1 MPENEKQVWRQRA
14 AQVKEEHKK
23 RYPGYK
29 FIPGQK
35 ISERSAMA
43 QTLKVAEKRGK
54 TLTTTSQPISVNSPA
69 RQPEIPFFVVP
80 SRSSIQ
86 FETTKPRFD
95 DCDTLSDDSVSASF
109 IIDGHVS
116 YPWYLKQSINGVA
129 LPTTSTT
136 GYDPYQ
142 PYQSVLDVETMIDH
156 DMAPNDEIVER
167 NAKVFSSM
175 QMSMCDIDD
184 TAMDEEDVDDE
195 EIEKLMKQFIVDLW
209 SFFFVRVLVLF
220 AMLWFLPFSEICQ

>member
-1 MPENEKQVWRQRA
+1 MNAFMLFRSYAYNNGLVSDNHQNNISEMVAKMWRAMPENEKQIWRQRA

-43 QTLKVAEKRGK
+43 QTLKVAEKKGK

-69 RQPEIPFFVVP
+69 RQPEIPFFVVL

-86 FETTKPRFD
+86 FETTQPRFD

-116 YPWYLKQSINGVA
+116 YP
-129 LPTTSTT
+129 
-136 GYDPYQ
+136 
-142 PYQSVLDVETMIDH
+142 
-156 DMAPNDEIVER
+156 
-167 NAKVFSSM
+167 
-175 QMSMCDIDD
+175 
-184 TAMDEEDVDDE
+184 
-195 EIEKLMKQFIVDLW
+195 
-209 SFFFVRVLVLF
+209 
-220 AMLWFLPFSEICQ
+220 

>member
-1 MPENEKQVWRQRA
+1 
-14 AQVKEEHKK
+14 
-23 RYPGYK
+23 
-29 FIPGQK
+29 
-35 ISERSAMA
+35 MA
-43 QTLKVAEKRGK
+43 QTLKVAEKKGK

-69 RQPEIPFFVVP
+69 RQPEIPFFVVL

-86 FETTKPRFD
+86 FETTQPRFD

-116 YPWYLKQSINGVA
+116 YPWYLKQSIDGVT

-142 PYQSVLDVETMIDH
+142 PYQSMLDAEMMINCH
-156 DMAPNDEIVER
+156 MASNDEIVER

-175 QMSMCDIDD
+175 QVSMCDIDD

-220 AMLWFLPFSEICQ
+220 AMLWFLPFSKICQ

>member
-1 MPENEKQVWRQRA
+1 
-14 AQVKEEHKK
+14 
-23 RYPGYK
+23 
-29 FIPGQK
+29 
-35 ISERSAMA
+35 MA
-43 QTLKVAEKRGK
+43 QTLKVAEKKGK

-69 RQPEIPFFVVP
+69 RQPEIPFFVVL

-86 FETTKPRFD
+86 FETTQPRFD

-116 YPWYLKQSINGVA
+116 YPWYLKQSIDGVA

-142 PYQSVLDVETMIDH
+142 PYQSVLDAETMIDR
-156 DMAPNDEIVER
+156 DMASNDEIAER

-175 QMSMCDIDD
+175 RVSMCDIDD

-195 EIEKLMKQFIVDLW
+195 EIEKLMKQFIVDL
-209 SFFFVRVLVLF
+209 
-220 AMLWFLPFSEICQ
+220 